1 LERAQGAI
9 EKSRTR
15 IQLLIQSHQVSQPE
29 ISHRISYMIL
39 GAWMA
44 PEAIKIDIPFWCLSV

>member
-9 EKSRTR
+9 EKSRIR
-15 IQLLIQSHQVSQPE
+15 IQLLIQSHQVGQPE
-29 ISHRISYMIL
+29 ISHRVSHMIL

-44 PEAIKIDIPFWCLSV
+44 PEAIKIHIPF